1 MLQNSRLIRALLRQS
16 VDHTPVW
23 LMRQAG
29 RYLPEY
35 RELRSKVPNFMTFC
49 KTPELTCKATLQPL
63 ERFDLDAAIIFSDIL
78 TIPVAMGIDLEIS
91 PEVGPVIHNPIRSA
105 HDLKKLMMPEI
116 RESLS
121 YVMEAVSLV
130 RKELNNKVPLIG
142 FAGSPWT
149 LACYMVEGHGSKTFN
164 SVRSMLYCEPKMMHA
179 LLTKLTALTL
189 DYLNAQIAAG
199 AQAIMLFDTWG
210 GLLTP
215 NAYKQFSLH
224 YMSRIAQGVCREFE
238 GNQIPLI
245 FFTKNSGQ
253 WLEAI
258 ADSGCDAVSLDWT
271 VDIGDARTRIGDRV
285 ALQGNLDPAVLFSKP
300 SEIRV
305 AVKEIMQVYDGH
317 PGHVFNLG
325 HGIDK
330 ATPPDNVAVMIEA
343 VHEFCL

>member
-1 MLQNSRLIRALLRQS
+1 MLQNNRLVRALLRQP

-35 RELRSKVPNFMTFC
+35 RELRSKVPNFITFC

-63 ERFDLDAAIIFSDIL
+63 ARFDLDAAIIFSDIL
-78 TIPVAMGIDLEIS
+78 TIPAAMGMDLEIS
-91 PEVGPVIHNPIRSA
+91 SEVGPVIHNPIRSA
-105 HDLKKLMMPEI
+105 RDLEKLMMPDV

-121 YVMEAVSLV
+121 YVMEAISLV
-130 RKELNNKVPLIG
+130 CKELNNKMPLIG

-149 LACYMVEGHGSKTFN
+149 LACYMVEGYSSKTFN
-164 SVRSMLYCEPKMMHA
+164 SAKSMLYCEPKIMHA
-179 LLTKLTALTL
+179 LLTKLTVLTL
-189 DYLNAQIAAG
+189 DYLNAQIVAG

-210 GLLTP
+210 GVLTP

-224 YMSRIAQGVCREFE
+224 YMSRIAQGVQREFE
-238 GNQIPLI
+238 GNKIPLI
-245 FFTKNSGQ
+245 FFTKNGGQ

-258 ADSGCDAVSLDWT
+258 ANSGCDAVSLDWT
-271 VDIGDARTRIGDRV
+271 VGISDARVRIGDRV
-285 ALQGNLDPAVLFSKP
+285 ALQGNLDPAVLLAKP
-300 SEIRV
+300 SKIRA

-343 VHEFCL
+343 VHEFGL